1 MRPARGCS
9 CDGSGRE
16 GPVRKE
22 ETSCAVDG
30 SKGVGRKVSAGSW
43 RSDDE
48 EDEED
53 GDEDEDEEE
62 EDFRPVRESQIDI
75 LVSRCWRSN
84 PPGSYCA
91 QANYFWI
98 T

>member
-1 MRPARGCS
+1 MRPARGCN

-43 RSDDE
+43 RRVEDDE
-48 EDEED
+48 EEDEGE
-53 GDEDEDEEE
+53 DEDEDL
-62 EDFRPVRESQIDI
+62 RPVRESQIDI
-75 LVSRCWRSN
+75 LKVDAAVLIHLFVPQLGQIISR
-84 PPGSYCA
+84 
-91 QANYFWI
+91 
-98 T
+98 